1 MNFNLFVS
9 LLVNGLAMGMVYA
22 LLAMGLIMLFRSA
35 GVMNFAQGM
44 MLAVGAYISYA
55 TQVQADLPLYAAIPL
70 CLASYVVFGL
80 IFMAC
85 IYLPL
90 KDTKFPAAIVVAT
103 MGTSSILSEAC
114 TLIWGGEALSVP
126 YLVTSE
132 EGKSAYLTIGG
143 VSIQWQYI
151 LTTIVGVVLIFLVYI
166 LFDKLYVGK
175 MMEAAAQDKYT
186 ASLIGIP
193 KLVTIAITYA
203 IAISL
208 GCIGGFMVSPVT
220 YCSVSLSS
228 LQLRAFASVVI
239 GGTRSIKGAV
249 IGALLVGLVEAFAT
263 VNLSN
268 DKDAVV
274 FILLIVFLLV
284 KPDGLVRS
292 KIGDKA

>member
-143 VSIQWQYI
+143 V
-151 LTTIVGVVLIFLVYI
+151 
-166 LFDKLYVGK
+166 
-175 MMEAAAQDKYT
+175 
-186 ASLIGIP
+186 
-193 KLVTIAITYA
+193 
-203 IAISL
+203 
-208 GCIGGFMVSPVT
+208 
-220 YCSVSLSS
+220 
-228 LQLRAFASVVI
+228 
-239 GGTRSIKGAV
+239 
-249 IGALLVGLVEAFAT
+249 
-263 VNLSN
+263 
-268 DKDAVV
+268 
-274 FILLIVFLLV
+274 
-284 KPDGLVRS
+284 
-292 KIGDKA
+292 

>member
-103 MGTSSILSEAC
+103 MGTSSIPVSYTHLDGQPQ
-114 TLIWGGEALSVP
+114 LGGEGERAD
-126 YLVTSE
+126 
-132 EGKSAYLTIGG
+132 
-143 VSIQWQYI
+143 
-151 LTTIVGVVLIFLVYI
+151 VVLIS
-166 LFDKLYVGK
+166 
-175 MMEAAAQDKYT
+175 T
-186 ASLIGIP
+186 S
-193 KLVTIAITYA
+193 
-203 IAISL
+203 SR
-208 GCIGGFMVSPVT
+208 
-220 YCSVSLSS
+220 SLSRE
-228 LQLRAFASVVI
+228 QAYFRVAEATQALRCLLYTSEYPAPRPDPGMELSDD
-239 GGTRSIKGAV
+239 GARGRV
-249 IGALLVGLVEAFAT
+249 DHLLPLAR
-263 VNLSN
+263 L
-268 DKDAVV
+268 
-274 FILLIVFLLV
+274 
-284 KPDGLVRS
+284 PVRH
-292 KIGDKA
+292 